1 VGTSIDA
8 IWQLDRNRLRRHVDR
23 LCLIDREAFGEQ
35 AWGRDSF
42 CRLLPGKFQLS
53 RIALHNSIPIGY
65 LIGSRYDS
73 KWSHIHRIVVAS
85 SFHRKGIATRLLER
99 FEDACLAVEI
109 AELTLESLVTRDAAN
124 AFYERTGFTRV
135 SGGRLVEY
143 LERKGKTEMKHRYVG
158 PSDQGDVI
166 VYGKRLA

>member
-1 VGTSIDA
+1 M
-8 IWQLDRNRLRRHVDR
+8 
-23 LCLIDREAFGEQ
+23 
-35 AWGRDSF
+35 
-42 CRLLPGKFQLS
+42 LPSKFQLS
-53 RIALHNSIPIGY
+53 RVALHNSIPIGY
-65 LIGSRYDS
+65 LIGSRCDG
-73 KWSHIHRIVVAS
+73 KWGHIHRIVVFL
-85 SFHRKGIATRLLER
+85 SFQRKGIATKLLDR
-99 FEDACLAVEI
+99 FEDVCLAVGI

-158 PSDQGDVI
+158 LSAQGDVI